1 MRNEKKKQVII
12 FHWRVSQQTLAL
24 GYALKH
30 YFKMEEYVF

>member
-1 MRNEKKKQVII
+1 MRKKT
-12 FHWRVSQQTLAL
+12 SDYLSLETLAL